1 MARMSWNTYAKA
13 NAIELSTWQPQPKAN
28 DPFKSTKQVRA
39 ERKSRKVT
47 GKSKNPHNFTPK
59 VKFMQRSVVDAE
71 NTGYVYEPVEVKP
84 LCNNRTIFIT
94 FNKNKV
100 IVQG

>member
-1 MARMSWNTYAKA
+1 MARMSWHHYAKA
-13 NAIELSTWQPQPKAN
+13 NAIEMSTWTPKPKAN
-28 DPFKSTKQVRA
+28 DLFKSTKQVKA

-47 GKSKNPHNFTPK
+47 GVSKTPTNFTPK
-59 VKFMQRSVVDAE
+59 VKYMQRSVVDAE
-71 NTGYVYEPVEVKP
+71 NTGYVYEPVTPKVNDGK
-84 LCNNRTIFIT
+84 RTIFIT